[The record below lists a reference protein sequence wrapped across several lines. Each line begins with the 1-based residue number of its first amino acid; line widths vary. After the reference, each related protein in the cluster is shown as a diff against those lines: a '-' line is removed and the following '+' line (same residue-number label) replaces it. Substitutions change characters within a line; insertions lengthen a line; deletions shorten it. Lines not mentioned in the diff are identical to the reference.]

1 VAVCIDVSLLV
12 QIIDV
17 PTFID
22 ISLSTNLNPDIFI
35 FPKEDIGVGVN
46 DGVEVGSG
54 TGVEVG
60 SGTGVE
66 VGSGTG
72 VDVGSGTGVDVGSG
86 TGVDV
91 GSGTGVDNIVSELN
105 TNSSLFEHEKI
116 KIKNI
121 ASIFFIVCVY

>member
-1 VAVCIDVSLLV
+1 MAVCIDVSLLV

-17 PTFID
+17 PTFIE

-35 FPKEDIGVGVN
+35 FSKEDIGVGVG
-46 DGVEVGSG
+46 DGVG
-54 TGVEVG
+54 
-60 SGTGVE
+60 

-91 GSGTGVDNIVSELN
+91 GNGVDVGSGKGVDVGSGAGVDNMVSELN

-116 KIKNI
+116 NIKII
-121 ASIFFIVCVY
+121 ASIFFILCVY

>member
-1 VAVCIDVSLLV
+1 MAVCIDVSLLV

-17 PTFID
+17 PTFIE
-22 ISLSTNLNPDIFI
+22 ISLSTNLNPEIFI
-35 FPKEDIGVGVN
+35 FSKENIGVGVG

-54 TGVEVG
+54 IGVDVG
-60 SGTGVE
+60 SGI
-66 VGSGTG
+66 G

-91 GSGTGVDNIVSELN
+91 GSGTGVDDMVAELN

-116 KIKNI
+116 NINII
-121 ASIFFIVCVY
+121 ASIFFIVCDY